1 MTALQP
7 ARTGRPG
14 SHGERDTLRSV
25 PDGSRSDTVW
35 LALLVMWLAL
45 LAVLSPPAQAGT
57 GFLDPEQ
64 AFQVHLRG
72 LDAQRLEL
80 HFEVAKGYHLYRER
94 IGVVTEPQG
103 VLRAGEPQL
112 PPGEKVFD
120 NGFQKEVEIYRRPIT
135 LPVAL
140 TSAPTKP
147 MQVAV
152 SYQGCA
158 DDGLCYPPTEHRFE
172 VSAGAGTLAVK
183 ALAEAAEGS
192 TGDPGG
198 TPATHAQAAASGS
211 PGAGA
216 LASGDE
222 VGRFAGVL
230 QSRNLLAVAGVFAL
244 AGLLLAF
251 TPCVLPML
259 PILSSIIVG
268 QHGPGSRSRS
278 FGLSVS
284 YSLGMALVYT
294 AMGMAAGLMGEG
306 LAAALQ
312 NAWVL
317 GAFALLLV
325 ALSLSMFGV
334 YELQLPVA
342 WQSGLSQVSGRFQG
356 GRHAGVFAMGGL
368 SALIVGPCIAAPL
381 AGALVYISQSRDV
394 LLGGV
399 ALFSMAV
406 GMSVPLLLM
415 GLSAE
420 SLLPR
425 AGHWME
431 RVKHFF
437 GVLLLAVALWMVSP
451 VLPAWAL
458 MLGLALLLLACA
470 VYLGAFERLDHH
482 TPRHVAT
489 KGLGIALGV
498 LGLLQVVGVAA
509 GGRDPLQPLR
519 PFATEAG
526 GLRASAGVVAGAT
539 AGATPGSNP
548 GAAPGAMT
556 GSAAGSAGGATGG
569 AQSDA
574 QAAATPGSSP
584 DGLAFEPVAS
594 LVALDR
600 RVQASRRPVMLDLYA
615 DWCVSC
621 KEFEA
626 LTLRDAGVRQ
636 RLRDFT
642 LLRVD
647 VTANSA
653 EHKALMKRYGLFGPP
668 ALLFFPPAGG
678 ELAQARVIGFVGAD
692 AFREH
697 LDKVRTQ
704 GGAPAPAATRGV

>member
-7 ARTGRPG
+7 AGNQRPESHVGRDALRPSPG
-14 SHGERDTLRSV
+14 GTASDTLRV
-25 PDGSRSDTVW
+25 
-35 LALLVMWLAL
+35 ALMVLWLAL
-45 LAVLSPPAQAGT
+45 LAVLSPPAQAGPD
-57 GFLDPEQ
+57 FLDPEQ

-94 IGVVTEPQG
+94 IGVTIDPPG
-103 VLRAGEPQL
+103 ALRAGEPQL

-140 TSAPTKP
+140 TSTPARP

-158 DDGLCYPPTEHRFE
+158 DDGLCYPPTERRFE
-172 VSAGAGTLAVK
+172 VAAGARGLAVK
-183 ALAEAAEGS
+183 ALAEPGVGSAGAPAA
-192 TGDPGG
+192 
-198 TPATHAQAAASGS
+198 PAAQAAAAS
-211 PGAGA
+211 AGPRAAA
-216 LASGDE
+216 LVSGDD

-230 QSRNLLAVAGVFAL
+230 QSRNLPAVAGVFAL

-317 GAFALLLV
+317 GAFSLLLV
-325 ALSLSMFGV
+325 ALSLSMFGL

-342 WQSGLSQVSGRFQG
+342 WQSGLSHVSGRFQG

-394 LLGGV
+394 VLGGV

-415 GLSAE
+415 GLSAG

-437 GVLLLAVALWMVSP
+437 GALLLGVALWMVSP

-482 TPRHVAT
+482 TPGHVAT
-489 KGLGIALGV
+489 KGLGIVLGV

-509 GGRDPLQPLR
+509 GGREPLQPLR
-519 PFATEAG
+519 PFAVEAAG
-526 GLRASAGVVAGAT
+526 MRASAGPVAGT
-539 AGATPGSNP
+539 VGGLPG
-548 GAAPGAMT
+548 
-556 GSAAGSAGGATGG
+556 
-569 AQSDA
+569 SDA
-574 QAAATPGSSP
+574 QAAAAPAPLSE
-584 DGLAFEPVAS
+584 GLAFEPVAS

-600 RVQASRRPVMLDLYA
+600 RVQASRRPVMVDLYA

-626 LTLRDAGVRQ
+626 LTLSDAGVRQ

-668 ALLFFPPAGG
+668 ALLFFPPAGR

-697 LDKVRTQ
+697 LDQVRTQ
-704 GGAPAPAATRGV
+704 GGAPAQTVTRGV

>member
-1 MTALQP
+1 MTPLRP
-7 ARTGRPG
+7 AVARRLESTGAAIPFHPPG
-14 SHGERDTLRSV
+14 PAPGGSGPDTLRLA
-25 PDGSRSDTVW
+25 W
-35 LALLVMWLAL
+35 LMLWLAL
-45 LAVLSPPAQAGT
+45 LAVLSPPAQAGP

-64 AFQVHLRG
+64 AFQVHMRSLE
-72 LDAQRLEL
+72 AQRLEL
-80 HFEVAKGYHLYRER
+80 HFEVATGYHLYRER
-94 IGVVTEPQG
+94 IGVSTDPPG
-103 VLRAGEPQL
+103 ALRAGEPRL

-120 NGFQKEVEIYRRPIT
+120 NGFQKEVEIFRRPIT
-135 LPVAL
+135 LPLAL
-140 TSAPTKP
+140 ASVPGRP

-158 DDGLCYPPTEHRFE
+158 DDGLCYPPTEQRFE
-172 VSAGAGTLAVK
+172 VSAGARGLVVK
-183 ALAEAAEGS
+183 ALAEAGAGGNAG
-192 TGDPGG
+192 TGTAG
-198 TPATHAQAAASGS
+198 AQASATTVASSPQAGS
-211 PGAGA
+211 PG
-216 LASGDE
+216 DE
-222 VGRFAGVL
+222 VSRFAGVL
-230 QSRNLLAVAGVFAL
+230 QSRNLLVVAGVFAL

-325 ALSLSMFGV
+325 ALSLSMFGL

-394 LLGGV
+394 VLGGV
-399 ALFSMAV
+399 ALFSMAA

-415 GLSAE
+415 GLSAR

-437 GVLLLAVALWMVSP
+437 GALLLAVALWMVSP
-451 VLPAWAL
+451 VLPPWAL
-458 MLGLALLLLACA
+458 MLGMALLLLGCA

-519 PFATEAG
+519 PFAVEAG
-526 GLRASAGVVAGAT
+526 GLRASAGTLAGPA
-539 AGATPGSNP
+539 AGPTD
-548 GAAPGAMT
+548 T
-556 GSAAGSAGGATGG
+556 GSA
-569 AQSDA
+569 DA
-574 QAAATPGSSP
+574 QAATMPGAP
-584 DGLAFEPVAS
+584 TDGMSFEPVAS
-594 LVALDR
+594 LVALDQ

-626 LTLRDAGVRQ
+626 LTLSDTGVRQ

-692 AFREH
+692 AFRDH
-697 LDKVRTQ
+697 LDKVRAQ
-704 GGAPAPAATRGV
+704 GAAPDRGASRGASRGTSRGA